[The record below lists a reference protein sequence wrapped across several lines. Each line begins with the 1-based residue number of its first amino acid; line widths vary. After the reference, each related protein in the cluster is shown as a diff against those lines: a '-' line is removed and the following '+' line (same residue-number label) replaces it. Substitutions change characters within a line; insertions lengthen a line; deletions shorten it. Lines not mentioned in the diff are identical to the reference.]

1 MANHDAGN
9 TLQRAIAEGRARQ
22 CTAMCKATGER
33 CQRVARDGYDVC
45 SVHGAGTAI
54 REEDG
59 TRRPPGRPV
68 EHGLYSQ
75 SLSEEEM
82 DLYDQ
87 AFGDLT
93 LVHEAALSK
102 VKLAQFVRKMA
113 DDLASAAADMEANE
127 DEGGVTV
134 EVAGRQPRQNAK
146 EKEYY
151 FIRLLE
157 STVKTVNAAYDQLRD
172 KKIVVAL
179 QGDESE
185 IMEKVQTAV
194 TKEMAFINGQLCPE
208 CRRRILEAVRERQ
221 QTIIE

>member
-1 MANHDAGN
+1 M
-9 TLQRAIAEGRARQ
+9 
-22 CTAMCKATGER
+22 
-33 CQRVARDGYDVC
+33 ARDGYDVC

>member
-9 TLQRAIAEGRARQ
+9 TLQKAIAEGRARQ
-22 CTAMCKATGER
+22 CTATCKATGER
-33 CQRVARDGYDVC
+33 CQRVARDGYEVC

-54 REEDG
+54 REDDG
-59 TRRPPGRPV
+59 TRKPPGRPV

-75 SLSEEEM
+75 SLTEDEM

-113 DDLASAAADMEANE
+113 DDLAKAAEGGEADE

-134 EVAGRQPRQNAK
+134 EVAGRRPRQNAK

-157 STVKTVNAAYDQLRD
+157 STVKTVNAAYEQLRD

-179 QGDESE
+179 QGDEGD
-185 IMEKVQTAV
+185 IMEKVMEIV
-194 TKEMAFINGQLCPE
+194 GKEMAFINGQLCPE
-208 CRRRILEAVRERQ
+208 CRRRVIEAMRERQ
-221 QTIIE
+221 QTVIE

>member
-9 TLQRAIAEGRARQ
+9 SLQKAIAEGRAKQ

-33 CQRVARDGYDVC
+33 CNRVARDGYDVC

-54 REEDG
+54 RESDG
-59 TRRPPGRPV
+59 TRKPPGRPV
-68 EHGLYSQ
+68 EHGLYSEA
-75 SLSEEEM
+75 LSEQEM

-113 DDLASAAADMEANE
+113 DDLCEAADQAE
-127 DEGGVTV
+127 EGDFGEVAV
-134 EVAGRQPRQNAK
+134 EVAGRRQPRQNAK

-151 FIRLLE
+151 FIQLLQ
-157 STVKTVNAAYDQLRD
+157 STVKTVNAAYEQLRD

-179 QGDESE
+179 QGDEGE
-185 IMEKVQTAV
+185 IMEKVQESVA
-194 TKEMAFINGQLCPE
+194 KEMSFINGQLCPD
-208 CRRRILEAVRERQ
+208 CRRRIIEAMRERQ
-221 QTIIE
+221 QTVIE